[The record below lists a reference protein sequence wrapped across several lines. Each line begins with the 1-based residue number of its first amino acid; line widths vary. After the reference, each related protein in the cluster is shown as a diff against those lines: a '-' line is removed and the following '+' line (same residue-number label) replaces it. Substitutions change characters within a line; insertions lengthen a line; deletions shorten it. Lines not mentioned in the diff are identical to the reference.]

1 MDNFR
6 NTWGKRSIRF
16 HLCRLKLNSVI
27 HSSVAINEEQ
37 KTSIIEDVYRLR
49 SIEPESRRKSTRGG
63 WSSTSSTSTID
74 QFPLV
79 KNLLS
84 SYKIHGFWFNINP
97 PGSYND
103 WHCHRGF
110 ATSGV
115 VYIKTCPNSGEI
127 IFKNDDETLLS
138 VTPHVGTMLTFP
150 GDLLH
155 RVTQNLSDEDRICLV
170 FNCSQ

>member
-1 MDNFR
+1 MDNSR
-6 NTWGKRSIRF
+6 DAWGRCSIRLHF
-16 HLCRLKLNSVI
+16 CRLKLNSVV
-27 HSSVAINEEQ
+27 HSSMEMSEEQ

-49 SIEPESRRKSTRGG
+49 STEPESRRKSTRGG
-63 WSSTSSTSTID
+63 WSSTLSTSTID
-74 QFPLV
+74 QFPLI

-84 SYKIHGFWFNINP
+84 PHKVHGFWFNINP

-115 VYIKTCPNSGEI
+115 LYVKTCHNSGKI
-127 IFKNDDETLLS
+127 IFKNDDDEVLS
-138 VTPHVGTMLTFP
+138 IAPDVGTMLTFP

-170 FNCSQ
+170 FNCNQ